1 MNVLRHSKRHHNTET
16 ETVVRLAVK
25 LMRVAY
31 GKFYDRFC
39 AVIWSLSHCA
49 LNYRSFLSW
58 SPLTL
63 ENPFRSHQ
71 E

>member
-1 MNVLRHSKRHHNTET
+1 MKVLRHSKRHHNTET

-31 GKFYDRFC
+31 GEFYDRFC
-39 AVIWSLSHCA
+39 AVMIVVVLCVELSIVLKLSH
-49 LNYRSFLSW
+49 LKLV
-58 SPLTL
+58 
-63 ENPFRSHQ
+63 NPFPSHQ